1 MAFFLMIAS
10 ACSSKDGEW
19 KGAVVVFMFYFL
31 PKMSILVRWKVAV
44 GWGPEL
50 WAKVTSRQHQR
61 SHRRKQEVLT
71 LQLTKDSLGKTFCH
85 WREFSRG
92 AGHKEITSCSV
103 DSPRSS
109 SVSWP
114 LSQSNSLWDLVF
126 PTQCVLILCV
136 HVLILKPFRVLSTCF
151 KTS

>member
-19 KGAVVVFMFYFL
+19 KGTVVVFMFYFL

-71 LQLTKDSLGKTFCH
+71 LQLTKDSLGKTSVTGGSFLEGRVIRRLH
-85 WREFSRG
+85 HAQWIPLG
-92 AGHKEITSCSV
+92 A
-103 DSPRSS
+103 P

-114 LSQSNSLWDLVF
+114 LSQSNTLWDLVF
-126 PTQCVLILCV
+126 PTQCVVILCV